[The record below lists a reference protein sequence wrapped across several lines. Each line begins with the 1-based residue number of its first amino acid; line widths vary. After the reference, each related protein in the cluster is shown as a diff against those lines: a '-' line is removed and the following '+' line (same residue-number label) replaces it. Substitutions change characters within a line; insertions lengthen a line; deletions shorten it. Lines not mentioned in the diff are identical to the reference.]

1 MTSDRTSRHRFD
13 SLLNGLYLILDER
26 WSSRCSLPDVLREA
40 GQAGVKLVQ
49 YRNTTG
55 SMKQAYEVA
64 SLLRNI
70 AKEFEMLF
78 IANDR
83 CDLALA
89 VEADGVHLGQTDL
102 PLPLARQLVGD
113 AMLIGVS
120 THNPEQVR
128 MATEEGADYLGYG
141 PIFPTSTKVNHDPVV
156 GLQGMEHIRGLTPLP
171 VFAIGGITPDSV
183 AGLCQAGANGVAV
196 ASGILDALDRQHA
209 FTQYLASFQPKDGS

>member
-1 MTSDRTSRHRFD
+1 MTFDHTSRHYFLSR
-13 SLLNGLYLILDER
+13 LNGLYLILDER
-26 WSSRCSLPDVLREA
+26 WSSCCSLPEVLREA

-49 YRNTTG
+49 YRNKTG

-70 AKEFEMLF
+70 AKEFGMLF
-78 IANDR
+78 VVNDR
-83 CDLALA
+83 CDLAMA

-102 PLPLARQLVGD
+102 PLSLARRVVRN

-128 MATEEGADYLGYG
+128 TATNEGADYLGFG
-141 PIFPTSTKVNHDPVV
+141 PIFPTSTKLHHDPVV
-156 GLQGMEHIRGLTPLP
+156 GLQGLKYIRGLTSLP

-183 AGLCQAGANGVAV
+183 FGLCQAGANGVAV
-196 ASGILDALDRQHA
+196 ASGILDAADRPQA
-209 FTQYLASFQPKDGS
+209 FTQYLASF